1 MKTPRELAL
10 EALDRAYGD
19 QIANLFRVFAAV
31 PVDDAGNSL
40 DRFGQGVARITS
52 CYFAARKVA
61 GSISDEDIT

>member
-1 MKTPRELAL
+1 MKTLRELAL
-10 EALDRAYGD
+10 EALDRSYSD
-19 QIANLFRVFAAV
+19 QIANLFRVLSAV

-61 GSISDEDIT
+61 SSISDEDVA